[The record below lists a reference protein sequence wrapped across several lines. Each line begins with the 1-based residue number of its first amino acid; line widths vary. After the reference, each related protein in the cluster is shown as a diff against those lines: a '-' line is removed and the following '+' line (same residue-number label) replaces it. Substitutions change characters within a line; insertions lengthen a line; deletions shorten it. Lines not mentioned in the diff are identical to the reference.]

1 MTEFTQEEKIKAALE
16 AKFPGSVTN
25 ALVQR
30 RNRVWLDLA
39 PAALPEVLAWMKA
52 EGFQYLSTITGFD
65 EGENL
70 GACYHMNNNAM
81 LVTVK
86 VRTPRA
92 NPEIPSILS
101 VFPVAVSYEKEL
113 EDTLGIKVLGLPPGR
128 RYPLAEDFPVGQ
140 YPLRKDWKTE
150 DYLAQQ
156 AALLKS
162 ETK

>member
-1 MTEFTQEEKIKAALE
+1 MTELIKEEKIKAALE
-16 AKFPGSVTN
+16 AKFPGVISN
-25 ALVQR
+25 AAVQR
-30 RNRVWLDLA
+30 KNRVWLDAA
-39 PAALPEVLAWMKA
+39 PAALPEILAWLKA
-52 EGFQYLSTITGFD
+52 EGFEYLSTVTGFD

-70 GACYHMNNNAM
+70 GAFYHVNNNSM
-81 LVTVK
+81 VVNVK
-86 VRTPRA
+86 VNTPRA
-92 NPEIPSILS
+92 KPEIPSILS

-156 AALLKS
+156 AALKT
-162 ETK
+162 EAK